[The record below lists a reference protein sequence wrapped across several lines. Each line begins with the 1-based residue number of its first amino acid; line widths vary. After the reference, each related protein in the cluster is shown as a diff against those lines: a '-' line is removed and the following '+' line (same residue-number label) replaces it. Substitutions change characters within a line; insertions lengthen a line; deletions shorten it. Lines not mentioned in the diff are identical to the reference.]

1 MNPSA
6 LSQYVDELYKYGIE
20 VWACFDPDP
29 NVIRIR
35 VKKGDVCFE
44 DSVEY
49 TGFCREFLLIRM
61 IQNLVNKAKN
71 DTSEQK
77 GD

>member
-1 MNPSA
+1 MD
-6 LSQYVDELYKYGIE
+6 LSIFSQCVDELYKYGIE
-20 VWACFDPDP
+20 VWTCFDPDP

-49 TGFCREFLLIRM
+49 TGFDREYLLLRM
-61 IQNLVNKAKN
+61 LTKLVNEAKN
-71 DTSEQK
+71 TTKES
-77 GD
+77 